1 MTPTSMGFLRRNR
14 QEVLLLALI
23 LAIAA
28 PLRLLALDRFPP
40 GLYYDEK
47 RPTLWTLLTHCAAAS
62 GPPFYDTQGGVV
74 LLAVSF
80 HNEGFITWRFAAA

>member
-1 MTPTSMGFLRRNR
+1 VTPRAMGFLRRNR

-40 GLYYDEK
+40 GLYYDEAANAVDALD
-47 RPTLWTLLTHCAAAS
+47 TLRSGVWPALLRYAGRCGVIS
-62 GPPFYDTQGGVV
+62 GFFP
-74 LLAVSF
+74 
-80 HNEGFITWRFAAA
+80 